1 MSKLPDSDPKESNR
15 TNSLASIRS
24 RVLSIKNIA
33 ALSLLAIFLIF
44 ASTRLDLDW
53 TATWR
58 QIKNSD
64 IKFYIMG
71 AISHYIG
78 FYIRGLR
85 WHVMLKNATGPDGK
99 NESIPNPSALAQYVL
114 LGWFVNT
121 VAWFRLGDLYRSYIV
136 SQKSPLSFSFT
147 TGTVLSERIVDTV
160 AVFLLLLAASVML
173 YESHGFYRLGL
184 FLGIALGLAS
194 LATLG
199 ILIMKKLGVH
209 FAQILPKRFQKAYWI
224 FVNSAIG
231 SLTQLPLLFT
241 LSLLVWATEIGRL
254 AFVIHA
260 LDIGSIL
267 PLAVIILVTL
277 ASSILTTIPLTPGG
291 LGLVEPGV
299 LGLLVISLPKSEALS
314 IVLLDRSISYLSIII
329 VGGLLFLLH
338 HTRDTK

>member
-1 MSKLPDSDPKESNR
+1 
-15 TNSLASIRS
+15 
-24 RVLSIKNIA
+24 
-33 ALSLLAIFLIF
+33 
-44 ASTRLDLDW
+44 
-53 TATWR
+53 
-58 QIKNSD
+58 
-64 IKFYIMG
+64 
-71 AISHYIG
+71 
-78 FYIRGLR
+78 
-85 WHVMLKNATGPDGK
+85 MLKNATGPDGK

-136 SQKSPLSFSFT
+136 SQQSPLSFSFT

-314 IVLLDRSISYLSIII
+314 IVLLDRSKSYLSIII

-338 HTRDTK
+338 HTRHTK